1 MITSLILFLIAVG
14 FKMLVDWLAT
24 FNEYFAS
31 WKIVGTVACVIM
43 GAYAVARVV
52 IAIITAILNARNS
65 KDK

>member
-1 MITSLILFLIAVG
+1 
-14 FKMLVDWLAT
+14 MLVDWLAT

-31 WKIVGTVACVIM
+31 WKVVGTVACVIM
-43 GAYAVARVV
+43 GTYAVARVV